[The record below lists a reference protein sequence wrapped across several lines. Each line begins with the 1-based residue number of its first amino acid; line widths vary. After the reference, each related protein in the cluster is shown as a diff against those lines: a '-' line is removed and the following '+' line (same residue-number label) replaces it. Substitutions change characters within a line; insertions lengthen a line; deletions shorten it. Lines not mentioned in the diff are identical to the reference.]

1 MNKSEIA
8 KTFDH
13 TYLKAMATEEILHT
27 LCQEAKQIQC
37 ASVAVNQAWIS
48 YCKTQL
54 KDSSVSVC
62 GVVAFP
68 LGQTGLKVKEFE
80 VRQALMD
87 GADEVDYVL
96 DVGRVKMH
104 DWDYVQNEMQILTD
118 IAHQQNKHI
127 KVIFETCYLTK
138 EEIIECS
145 KIASIVQPDFIK
157 TSTGFGTG
165 GATVE
170 DVKLMV
176 QYSGENVKVKAS
188 GGIRDWPTCKAMLEA
203 GATRIGTSSSLQILD
218 QIQE

>member
-1 MNKSEIA
+1 MNKKEIA

-13 TYLKAMATEEILHT
+13 TYLKAMATEDILYT
-27 LCQEAKQIQC
+27 LCQEAKTLQC
-37 ASVAVNQAWIS
+37 ASVAVNGAWIS
-48 YCKTQL
+48 YCKNQL

-68 LGQTGLKVKEFE
+68 LGQGTLKTKKIELE
-80 VRQALMD
+80 QAILD

-104 DWDYVQNEMQILTD
+104 DWEYIQKEMQVLTD
-118 IAHQQNKHI
+118 IAHNHHKHI
-127 KVIFETCYLTK
+127 KVIFETCYLSK
-138 EEIIECS
+138 EEIIQCA
-145 KIASIVQPDFIK
+145 KIASIVKPDFIK

-176 QYSGENVKVKAS
+176 ENAGSDVEVKAS

-203 GATRIGTSSSLQILD
+203 GATRIGTSSSLQILEQMTD
-218 QIQE
+218 